1 MRTSATATAGREE
14 RTFSIRSR
22 ASLARP
28 TTSYPFCSRSDAMPS
43 RSSASSS
50 ATTTRS
56 AAAPSSDACGS
67 AGVRSPG
74 AMSESAR
81 NRRPV
86 ADVRDLQHVEHVVAR
101 ILAET
106 DQPVEVYEAALEAIG
121 RAVDC
126 GLGAAWELDP
136 GTGDLRCVR
145 TWSAGGAADEFQAV
159 SESLTLAPGV
169 GLPGRVLATGEPAW
183 LVDVP
188 ADPNFPRATA
198 ARRDGL
204 RAGFAFPLRS
214 AGGLSGVM
222 EFFARD
228 AREPDERLLATMV
241 VVGSQVGQFV

>member
-1 MRTSATATAGREE
+1 M
-14 RTFSIRSR
+14 
-22 ASLARP
+22 
-28 TTSYPFCSRSDAMPS
+28 
-43 RSSASSS
+43 
-50 ATTTRS
+50 
-56 AAAPSSDACGS
+56 
-67 AGVRSPG
+67 
-74 AMSESAR
+74 
-81 NRRPV
+81 
-86 ADVRDLQHVEHVVAR
+86 RDLQHVEHAVAR

-136 GTGDLRCVR
+136 ETGDLRCVR

-204 RAGFAFPLRS
+204 RAVVEIALDPLALSVRHLDEPRARRLQLVRGRHPVGDVAQV
-214 AGGLSGVM
+214 AG
-222 EFFARD
+222 
-228 AREPDERLLATMV
+228 ERR
-241 VVGSQVGQFV
+241 